1 MAFLLILG
9 KNYLVFSD
17 KCSNF
22 AVVIE
27 LERHIEIL
35 LLDNDCVIV
44 PGLGG
49 FTAHHVEARYDEADG
64 VFLPPLRTLGFN
76 PQLKINDSL
85 LVQSYIEA
93 YDISYPEALRRIESE
108 VDELCQRL
116 ANDGFYE
123 MTDIGVLEVNEDG
136 NTIFTPCEAGILTPG
151 LYGLSSF
158 EMKPMV
164 TDVAE
169 ETSASAPKVNSV
181 TTVPLTTKVFDQPQ
195 PQQSEEENDTD
206 SIGEEETEKTIC
218 IKVSWL
224 RNAGITAAAAIML
237 LLVFLPI
244 SHSGLQN
251 VNIGDFNG
259 TSFFSKLIPKDSQ
272 MNNINISE
280 IKSGKKGSA
289 VKDIDKDSQKKSIK
303 EAVEDSMKDS
313 MKDSGENSIKDSRK
327 TSENN
332 SGKTSEKATV
342 KTDTFCIVLAS
353 CIPQKNAER
362 YVEQLHKKGFDKA
375 YTMVNN
381 KMVRVI
387 YGNYTSENDAYNEL
401 QKIRSNDEFEQ
412 AWILKKK

>member
-1 MAFLLILG
+1 M
-9 KNYLVFSD
+9 VFSD

-27 LERHIEIL
+27 IERHIEIL

-49 FTAHHVEARYDEADG
+49 FTAHHVEARFDESDD

-76 PQLKINDSL
+76 QQLKINDSL

-93 YDISYPEALRRIESE
+93 YDISYPEALRRIEGE
-108 VDELCQRL
+108 VEELRQRL
-116 ANDGFYE
+116 TNDGYYE
-123 MTDIGVLEVNEDG
+123 MTDIGLLEMNEDG
-136 NTIFTPCEAGILTPG
+136 NIIFTPCEAGILTPG

-158 EMKPMV
+158 EMQPLMAEESTASASSTQVQKPNVEPMPITTTV
-164 TDVAE
+164 FDQVRQKE
-169 ETSASAPKVNSV
+169 ETSANDAG
-181 TTVPLTTKVFDQPQ
+181 Q
-195 PQQSEEENDTD
+195 DTD
-206 SIGEEETEKTIC
+206 NDEDSEKTIC

-224 RNAGITAAAAIML
+224 RNAGIAAAAAVL
-237 LLVFLPI
+237 LFFVIFPI
-244 SHSGLQN
+244 SHSGLKN

-259 TSFFSKLIPKDSQ
+259 TSFFSKLMPKDSQ

-280 IKSGKKGSA
+280 IKASA
-289 VKDIDKDSQKKSIK
+289 KDSSRQSVKDSVKDIVKDSIKVIEPKVKS
-303 EAVEDSMKDS
+303 
-313 MKDSGENSIKDSRK
+313 
-327 TSENN
+327 
-332 SGKTSEKATV
+332 
-342 KTDTFCIVLAS
+342 DTFCIVLAS

-375 YTMVNN
+375 YAMVNN

-387 YGNYTSENDAYNEL
+387 YGNYTSETDAYNDL

-412 AWILKKK
+412 AWILKKKN

>member
-1 MAFLLILG
+1 M
-9 KNYLVFSD
+9 VFSD

-27 LERHIEIL
+27 IERHIEIL

-49 FTAHHVEARYDEADG
+49 FTAHHVEARFDESDD

-76 PQLKINDSL
+76 QQLKINDSL

-93 YDISYPEALRRIESE
+93 YDISYPEALRRIEGE
-108 VDELCQRL
+108 VEELRQRL
-116 ANDGFYE
+116 ANDGYYE
-123 MTDIGVLEVNEDG
+123 MTDIGVLEMNEDG
-136 NTIFTPCEAGILTPG
+136 NIIFTPCEAGILTPG

-158 EMKPMV
+158 EMQPLMAEESTASASSTQVQKPNV
-164 TDVAE
+164 EPTPITTTVFDQVRQKE
-169 ETSASAPKVNSV
+169 ETSA
-181 TTVPLTTKVFDQPQ
+181 
-195 PQQSEEENDTD
+195 NDAGQD
-206 SIGEEETEKTIC
+206 MDNDEDAEKTIC

-224 RNAGITAAAAIML
+224 RNAGIAAAAAVL
-237 LLVFLPI
+237 LFFVIFPI
-244 SHSGLQN
+244 SHSGLKN

-259 TSFFSKLIPKDSQ
+259 TSFFSKLMPKDSQ

-280 IKSGKKGSA
+280 IKASA
-289 VKDIDKDSQKKSIK
+289 KDSSRQSVKDSVKDIVKDSIKVIEPKVKS
-303 EAVEDSMKDS
+303 
-313 MKDSGENSIKDSRK
+313 
-327 TSENN
+327 
-332 SGKTSEKATV
+332 
-342 KTDTFCIVLAS
+342 DTFCIVLAS

-375 YTMVNN
+375 YAMVNN

-387 YGNYTSENDAYNEL
+387 YGNYTSETDAYNDL

-412 AWILKKK
+412 AWILKKKN

>member
-9 KNYLVFSD
+9 KKYLVFSD

-49 FTAHHVEARYDEADG
+49 FTAHHIEARYDDADG

-116 ANDGFYE
+116 ANDGYYE

-164 TDVAE
+164 MDVAE
-169 ETSASAPKVNSV
+169 EISPSAQKAKSA
-181 TTVPLTTKVFDQPQ
+181 TTVPLTTKVFDQPT
-195 PQQSEEENDTD
+195 PQQSGEEDNTDSVSEEEA
-206 SIGEEETEKTIC
+206 EKTIC

-224 RNAGITAAAAIML
+224 RNAGITAAAAILL

-259 TSFFSKLIPKDSQ
+259 TSFFSKLMPKDSQ
-272 MNNINISE
+272 MNNINISD
-280 IKSGKKGSA
+280 IKSGNKGA
-289 VKDIDKDSQKKSIK
+289 AMKDLDKDSQKKSIK
-303 EAVEDSMKDS
+303 EAVEDSMKYSGKNSEKDS
-313 MKDSGENSIKDSRK
+313 EKDSGKAI
-327 TSENN
+327 
-332 SGKTSEKATV
+332 EKATA

-362 YVEQLHKKGFDKA
+362 YVEQLHNKGFDKA
-375 YTMVNN
+375 FTMVNN
-381 KMVRVI
+381 KMVRVV
-387 YGNYTSENDAYNEL
+387 YGNYTSESEAYSDL

>member
-1 MAFLLILG
+1 M
-9 KNYLVFSD
+9 VFSD

-27 LERHIEIL
+27 IERHIEIL

-49 FTAHHVEARYDEADG
+49 FTAHHVEARFDESDD

-76 PQLKINDSL
+76 QQLKINDSL

-93 YDISYPEALRRIESE
+93 YDISYPEALRRIEGE
-108 VDELCQRL
+108 VEELRQRL
-116 ANDGFYE
+116 ANDGYYE
-123 MTDIGVLEVNEDG
+123 MTDIGVLEMNEDG
-136 NTIFTPCEAGILTPG
+136 NIIFTPCEAGILTPG

-158 EMKPMV
+158 EMQPLMAEESTASASSTQVQKPNV
-164 TDVAE
+164 EPTPITTTVFDQVRQKE
-169 ETSASAPKVNSV
+169 ETSANDAG
-181 TTVPLTTKVFDQPQ
+181 Q
-195 PQQSEEENDTD
+195 DTD
-206 SIGEEETEKTIC
+206 NDEDAEKTIC

-224 RNAGITAAAAIML
+224 RNAGIAAAAAVL
-237 LLVFLPI
+237 LFFVIFPI
-244 SHSGLQN
+244 SHSGLKN

-259 TSFFSKLIPKDSQ
+259 TSFFSKLMPKDSQ

-280 IKSGKKGSA
+280 IKASA
-289 VKDIDKDSQKKSIK
+289 KDSSRQSVKDSVKDIVKDSIKVIEPKVKS
-303 EAVEDSMKDS
+303 
-313 MKDSGENSIKDSRK
+313 
-327 TSENN
+327 
-332 SGKTSEKATV
+332 
-342 KTDTFCIVLAS
+342 DTFCIVLAS

-375 YTMVNN
+375 YAMVNN

-387 YGNYTSENDAYNEL
+387 YGNYTSETDAYNDL

-412 AWILKKK
+412 AWILKKKN

>member
-1 MAFLLILG
+1 M
-9 KNYLVFSD
+9 VFSD

-27 LERHIEIL
+27 IERHIEIL

-49 FTAHHVEARYDEADG
+49 FTAHHEEARFDESDD

-76 PQLKINDSL
+76 QQLKINDSL

-93 YDISYPEALRRIESE
+93 YDISYPEALRRIEGE
-108 VDELCQRL
+108 VEELRQRL
-116 ANDGFYE
+116 ANDGYYE
-123 MTDIGVLEVNEDG
+123 MTDIGVLEMNEDG
-136 NTIFTPCEAGILTPG
+136 NIIFTPCEAGILTPG

-158 EMKPMV
+158 EMQPLMAEESTASASSTQVQKPNV
-164 TDVAE
+164 EPTPITTTVFDQVRQKE
-169 ETSASAPKVNSV
+169 ETSANDAG
-181 TTVPLTTKVFDQPQ
+181 Q
-195 PQQSEEENDTD
+195 DTD
-206 SIGEEETEKTIC
+206 NDEDAEKTIC

-224 RNAGITAAAAIML
+224 RNAGIAAAAAVL
-237 LLVFLPI
+237 LFFVIFPI
-244 SHSGLQN
+244 SHSGLKN

-259 TSFFSKLIPKDSQ
+259 TSFFSKLMPKDSQ

-280 IKSGKKGSA
+280 IKASA
-289 VKDIDKDSQKKSIK
+289 KDSSRQSVKDIVKDSIKVIEPKVKS
-303 EAVEDSMKDS
+303 
-313 MKDSGENSIKDSRK
+313 
-327 TSENN
+327 
-332 SGKTSEKATV
+332 
-342 KTDTFCIVLAS
+342 DTFCIVLAS

-375 YTMVNN
+375 YAMVNK

-387 YGNYTSENDAYNEL
+387 YGNYTSETDAYNDL

-412 AWILKKK
+412 AWILKKKN

>member
-1 MAFLLILG
+1 M
-9 KNYLVFSD
+9 VFSD

-27 LERHIEIL
+27 IERHIEIL

-49 FTAHHVEARYDEADG
+49 FTAHHVEARFDESDD

-76 PQLKINDSL
+76 QQLKINDSL

-93 YDISYPEALRRIESE
+93 YDISYPEALRRIEGE
-108 VDELCQRL
+108 VEELRQRL
-116 ANDGFYE
+116 TNDGYYE
-123 MTDIGVLEVNEDG
+123 MTDIGVLEMNEDG
-136 NTIFTPCEAGILTPG
+136 NIIFTPCEAGILTPE

-158 EMKPMV
+158 EMQPLMAEESTTSASSTQVQKPNV
-164 TDVAE
+164 EPTPITTTVFDQVGQKE
-169 ETSASAPKVNSV
+169 ETSANDAG
-181 TTVPLTTKVFDQPQ
+181 Q
-195 PQQSEEENDTD
+195 DTD
-206 SIGEEETEKTIC
+206 TDEDAEKTIC

-224 RNAGITAAAAIML
+224 RNAGIAAAAAL
-237 LLVFLPI
+237 LLFFVIFPI
-244 SHSGLQN
+244 SHSGLKN

-280 IKSGKKGSA
+280 IKASA
-289 VKDIDKDSQKKSIK
+289 KDSSRQSVKDSVKDSIKGIEPKVKS
-303 EAVEDSMKDS
+303 
-313 MKDSGENSIKDSRK
+313 
-327 TSENN
+327 
-332 SGKTSEKATV
+332 
-342 KTDTFCIVLAS
+342 DTFCIVLAS

-375 YTMVNN
+375 YAMVNN

-387 YGNYTSENDAYNEL
+387 YGNYTSETDAYNDL
-401 QKIRSNDEFEQ
+401 QKIRSKDEFEQ
-412 AWILKKK
+412 AWILKKKN

>member
-1 MAFLLILG
+1 M
-9 KNYLVFSD
+9 VFSD

-27 LERHIEIL
+27 IERHIEIL

-49 FTAHHVEARYDEADG
+49 FTAHHVEARFDESDD

-76 PQLKINDSL
+76 QQLKINDSL

-93 YDISYPEALRRIESE
+93 YDISYPEALRRIEGE
-108 VDELCQRL
+108 VEELRQRL
-116 ANDGFYE
+116 ANDGYYE
-123 MTDIGVLEVNEDG
+123 MTDIGVLEMNEDG
-136 NTIFTPCEAGILTPG
+136 NIIFTPCEAGILTPE

-158 EMKPMV
+158 EMQPLMPEESTASASSTQVQKPNV
-164 TDVAE
+164 EPTPITTTVFDQVRQKE
-169 ETSASAPKVNSV
+169 ETSA
-181 TTVPLTTKVFDQPQ
+181 
-195 PQQSEEENDTD
+195 NDAGQD
-206 SIGEEETEKTIC
+206 MDNDEDAEKTIC

-224 RNAGITAAAAIML
+224 RNAGIAAAAAVL
-237 LLVFLPI
+237 LFFVIFPI
-244 SHSGLQN
+244 SHSGLKN

-259 TSFFSKLIPKDSQ
+259 TSFFSKLMPKDSQ

-280 IKSGKKGSA
+280 IKASA
-289 VKDIDKDSQKKSIK
+289 KDSSRQSVKDSVKDIVKDSIKVIEPKVKS
-303 EAVEDSMKDS
+303 
-313 MKDSGENSIKDSRK
+313 
-327 TSENN
+327 
-332 SGKTSEKATV
+332 
-342 KTDTFCIVLAS
+342 DTFCIVLAS

-375 YTMVNN
+375 YAMVNN

-387 YGNYTSENDAYNEL
+387 YGNYTSETDAYNDL

-412 AWILKKK
+412 AWILKKKN

>member
-1 MAFLLILG
+1 M
-9 KNYLVFSD
+9 VFSD

-27 LERHIEIL
+27 IERHIEIL

-49 FTAHHVEARYDEADG
+49 FTAHHVEARFDESDD

-76 PQLKINDSL
+76 QQLKINDSL

-93 YDISYPEALRRIESE
+93 YDISYPEALRRIEGE
-108 VDELCQRL
+108 VEELRQRL
-116 ANDGFYE
+116 ENDGYYE
-123 MTDIGVLEVNEDG
+123 MTDIGVLEMNEDG
-136 NTIFTPCEAGILTPG
+136 NIIFTPCEAGILTPG

-158 EMKPMV
+158 EMQPLMAEESTASASSTQVQKPNV
-164 TDVAE
+164 EPTPITTTVFDQVRQKE
-169 ETSASAPKVNSV
+169 ETSANDAG
-181 TTVPLTTKVFDQPQ
+181 Q
-195 PQQSEEENDTD
+195 DTD
-206 SIGEEETEKTIC
+206 NDEDAEKTIC

-224 RNAGITAAAAIML
+224 RNAGIAAAAAVL
-237 LLVFLPI
+237 LFFVIFPI
-244 SHSGLQN
+244 SHSGLKN

-259 TSFFSKLIPKDSQ
+259 TSFFSKLMPKDSQ

-280 IKSGKKGSA
+280 IKASA
-289 VKDIDKDSQKKSIK
+289 KDSSRQSVKDSVKDIVKDSIKVIEPKVKS
-303 EAVEDSMKDS
+303 
-313 MKDSGENSIKDSRK
+313 
-327 TSENN
+327 
-332 SGKTSEKATV
+332 
-342 KTDTFCIVLAS
+342 DTFCIVLAS

-375 YTMVNN
+375 YAMVNN

-387 YGNYTSENDAYNEL
+387 YGNYTSETDAYNDL

-412 AWILKKK
+412 AWILKKKN

>member
-1 MAFLLILG
+1 M
-9 KNYLVFSD
+9 VFSD

-49 FTAHHVEARYDEADG
+49 FTAHHVEARFDESDD

-76 PQLKINDSL
+76 QQLKINDSL

-93 YDISYPEALRRIESE
+93 YDISYPEALRRIEGE
-108 VDELCQRL
+108 VEELRQRL
-116 ANDGFYE
+116 ANDGYYE
-123 MTDIGVLEVNEDG
+123 MTDIGVLEMNEDG
-136 NTIFTPCEAGILTPG
+136 NIIFTPCEAGILTPE

-158 EMKPMV
+158 EMQPLMAEESTTSASSTQVQKPNV
-164 TDVAE
+164 EPTPITTTVFDQVGQKE
-169 ETSASAPKVNSV
+169 ETSANDAG
-181 TTVPLTTKVFDQPQ
+181 Q
-195 PQQSEEENDTD
+195 DTD
-206 SIGEEETEKTIC
+206 TDEDAEKTIC

-224 RNAGITAAAAIML
+224 RNAGIAAAAAL
-237 LLVFLPI
+237 LLFFVIFPI
-244 SHSGLQN
+244 SHSGLKN

-259 TSFFSKLIPKDSQ
+259 TSFFSKLMPKDSQ

-280 IKSGKKGSA
+280 IKAS
-289 VKDIDKDSQKKSIK
+289 VKDSSRQSVKDSVKDSIK
-303 EAVEDSMKDS
+303 GIEPK
-313 MKDSGENSIKDSRK
+313 
-327 TSENN
+327 
-332 SGKTSEKATV
+332 V
-342 KTDTFCIVLAS
+342 KSDTFCIVLAS

-375 YTMVNN
+375 YAMVNN

-387 YGNYTSENDAYNEL
+387 YGNYTSETDAYNDL
-401 QKIRSNDEFEQ
+401 QKIRSKDEFEQ
-412 AWILKKK
+412 AWILKKKN

>member
-1 MAFLLILG
+1 M
-9 KNYLVFSD
+9 VFSD

-27 LERHIEIL
+27 IERHIEIL

-49 FTAHHVEARYDEADG
+49 FTAHHVEARFDESDD

-76 PQLKINDSL
+76 QQLKINDSL

-93 YDISYPEALRRIESE
+93 YDISYPEALRRIEGE
-108 VDELCQRL
+108 VEELRQRL
-116 ANDGFYE
+116 ANDGYYE
-123 MTDIGVLEVNEDG
+123 MTDIGVLEMNEDG
-136 NTIFTPCEAGILTPG
+136 NIIFTPCEAGILTPG

-158 EMKPMV
+158 EMQPLMAEESTASASSTQVQKPNV
-164 TDVAE
+164 EPTPITTTVFDQVRQKE
-169 ETSASAPKVNSV
+169 ETSANDAG
-181 TTVPLTTKVFDQPQ
+181 Q
-195 PQQSEEENDTD
+195 DTD
-206 SIGEEETEKTIC
+206 NDEDAEKTIC

-224 RNAGITAAAAIML
+224 RNAGIAAAAAVL
-237 LLVFLPI
+237 LFFVIFPI
-244 SHSGLQN
+244 SHSGLKN

-259 TSFFSKLIPKDSQ
+259 TSFFSKLMPKDSQ

-280 IKSGKKGSA
+280 IKASA
-289 VKDIDKDSQKKSIK
+289 KDSSRQSVKDIVKDSIKVIEPKVKS
-303 EAVEDSMKDS
+303 
-313 MKDSGENSIKDSRK
+313 
-327 TSENN
+327 
-332 SGKTSEKATV
+332 
-342 KTDTFCIVLAS
+342 DTFCIVLAS

-375 YTMVNN
+375 YAMVNK

-387 YGNYTSENDAYNEL
+387 YGNYTSETDAYNDL

-412 AWILKKK
+412 AWILKKKN